1 MIKQFDNI
9 VLSADLTYL
18 FSCLKFPEVKS
29 IREYE
34 EEALKPFVWFVC
46 LFLFFLFLSKI
57 FFIENLLIINNY
69 RIAHIDNYAKTIN
82 APSFN

>member
-46 LFLFFLFLSKI
+46 LLFFVSEQNFLHRK
-57 FFIENLLIINNY
+57 FT
-69 RIAHIDNYAKTIN
+69 DN
-82 APSFN
+82 